1 MRPAALTRRGWTLSG
16 AACGLVV
23 AGRLLGALE
32 LSILGIFTLSLLGA
46 AWLWVRARRNPV
58 HVDRSVHP
66 HRVHV
71 GGEARV
77 DIEVDNRAAGDA
89 PQLLLTDIFDGGRR
103 AARFLVPSL
112 HRGQRARA
120 AYRVPTNRRGRY
132 ALGPITLT
140 VTDPFGLA
148 RKSWSAGP
156 AEEVTICPRVHDLR
170 PPPGAPGRLRS
181 ASPFAV
187 RFHAPAVDGE
197 EFLTLR
203 EYEVGDDLRRIHWR
217 STARTGELIVR
228 EDEAQWQPR
237 AIVLLDTRP
246 SAHDDASFEAAV
258 EAVASVVSRLARSV
272 LPVEVLTTDGRSL
285 GVTGSGGRHGIGGE
299 ALIMDQLAV
308 VATRA
313 PENLGGVARPLR
325 AQVRRGLLVAVMGT
339 LGAADLDV
347 VHSLG
352 APSAPLV
359 LVRTRPDQSAIPDRG
374 PGGGLARVASGG
386 RAAGITVVDGAM
398 GQFAGA
404 WDAAMVVRSRAERAV
419 KA

>member
-1 MRPAALTRRGWTLSG
+1 LTRRGWTLSG

-23 AGRLLGALE
+23 AGRLLGTLE

-46 AWLWVRARRNPV
+46 AWIWVRGRRLGV
-58 HVDRSVHP
+58 RIDRTVHP

-77 DIEVDNRAAGDA
+77 DIEVDNPGLTDA
-89 PQLLLTDIFDGGRR
+89 PQILLTDIFDGGRR

-112 HRGQRARA
+112 RRGQRARA
-120 AYRVPTNRRGRY
+120 AYRVPTGRRGRY

-148 RKSWSAGP
+148 RRSWPAGP

-170 PPPGAPGRLRS
+170 PAPGAPGRLRS

-187 RFHAPAVDGE
+187 RFHAPAIDGE

-217 STARTGELIVR
+217 STARTGELVVR

-237 AIVLLDTRP
+237 AVVLLDTRP
-246 SAHDDASFEAAV
+246 SAHDEVSFEAAV
-258 EAVASVVSRLARSV
+258 EAVASVVARLNRSV
-272 LPVEVLTTDGRSL
+272 LPVEVLTTDGRTL
-285 GVTGSGGRHGIGGE
+285 GVTGAGGRHGVGGE

-308 VATRA
+308 VQPRG
-313 PENLGGVARPLR
+313 PENLSGVARPLR

-339 LGAADLDV
+339 LGAVDADV
-347 VHSLG
+347 VHALG
-352 APSAPLV
+352 APNAPLV
-359 LVRTRPDQSAIPDRG
+359 LVRTRPDP
-374 PGGGLARVASGG
+374 PGDPGQRRAPTGGSTRAGG
-386 RAAGITVVDGAM
+386 IVVVDGTM

-404 WDAAMVVRSRAERAV
+404 WNAAMVTRARGPERAGERQV
-419 KA
+419 RT

>member
-1 MRPAALTRRGWTLSG
+1 MKRSAALTRRGWTLSG

-32 LSILGIFTLSLLGA
+32 LSILGVLTLTLLGA
-46 AWLWVRARRNPV
+46 ASVWVRGRRHPV
-58 HVDRSVHP
+58 RVDRKVHP

-77 DIEVDNRAAGDA
+77 DLEVVNPGPGDV

-112 HRGQRARA
+112 RRGQRARA
-120 AYRVPTNRRGRY
+120 AYRVPTARRGRY
-132 ALGPITLT
+132 SLGPITLT
-140 VTDPFGLA
+140 VVDPFGLA
-148 RKSWSAGP
+148 RESWVAGP

-187 RFHAPAVDGE
+187 RFHAPAIDGE

-203 EYEVGDDLRRIHWR
+203 EYAVGDDLRRIHWR
-217 STARTGELIVR
+217 STARTGELVVR
-228 EDEAQWQPR
+228 EDEAQWEPR
-237 AIVLLDTRP
+237 AVVLLDTRP
-246 SAHDDASFEAAV
+246 SAHDDSSFEAAV

-272 LPVEVLTTDGRSL
+272 LPVEVLTTDGRTL

-299 ALIMDQLAV
+299 ALTMDQLAV
-308 VATRA
+308 VQPRG
-313 PENLGGVARPLR
+313 PESLAGVARPLR

-339 LGAADLDV
+339 LGPQDV
-347 VHSLG
+347 DVLRALG
-352 APSAPLV
+352 APNAPLV
-359 LVRTRPDQSAIPDRG
+359 LVRTRAGDEGEDGEGPRLGARG
-374 PGGGLARVASGG
+374 RASGV
-386 RAAGITVVDGAM
+386 IVVDGVMGRFADAWNTAM
-398 GQFAGA
+398 ITRARPGERP
-404 WDAAMVVRSRAERAV
+404 VRT
-419 KA
+419 

>member
-1 MRPAALTRRGWTLSG
+1 MKRAAALTRRGWTLSG

-32 LSILGIFTLSLLGA
+32 LSILGVLTLSLLGA
-46 AWLWVRARRNPV
+46 AWLWVRGRRHGV
-58 HVDRSVHP
+58 RVDREVHP

-77 DIEVDNRAAGDA
+77 DIEVDNPGPGDV

-112 HRGQRARA
+112 RRGQRARA
-120 AYRVPTNRRGRY
+120 AYRVPTARRGRY
-132 ALGPITLT
+132 SLGPITLT

-148 RKSWSAGP
+148 RKSWVAGP
-156 AEEVTICPRVHDLR
+156 AEEITICPRVHDLR

-203 EYEVGDDLRRIHWR
+203 EYAVGDDLRRIHWR
-217 STARTGELIVR
+217 STARTGEPVVR

-237 AIVLLDTRP
+237 AVVLLDTRP

-272 LPVEVLTTDGRSL
+272 LPVEVLTTDGRTL
-285 GVTGSGGRHGIGGE
+285 GVTGRHGSNPGKQGIGGE

-308 VATRA
+308 VEPRGPAGLA
-313 PENLGGVARPLR
+313 GVARPLR

-339 LGAADLDV
+339 LGPQDVDV
-347 VHSLG
+347 VHALG
-352 APSAPLV
+352 APNAPLV
-359 LVRTRPDQSAIPDRG
+359 LVRARADEEGDGAG
-374 PGGGLARVASGG
+374 PRAGSRARASGV
-386 RAAGITVVDGAM
+386 IVVDGVSGRFADAWNTAM
-398 GQFAGA
+398 ITQARPG
-404 WDAAMVVRSRAERAV
+404 ERAV
-419 KA
+419 RT